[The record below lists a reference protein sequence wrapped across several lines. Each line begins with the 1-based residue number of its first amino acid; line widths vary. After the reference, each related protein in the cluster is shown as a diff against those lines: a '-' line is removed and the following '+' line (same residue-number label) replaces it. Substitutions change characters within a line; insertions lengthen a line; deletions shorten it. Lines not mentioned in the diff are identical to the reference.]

1 MSTEIT
7 ALGEREILAL
17 AISLEAEDV
26 RIYTDLAEKIR
37 DRFPRLASI
46 LESMRAEESS
56 HHDRLYAFYVN
67 RFGSYIPYL
76 RRQDVKGFVRRR
88 PLWLQET
95 VSPRQ
100 ILSFVMAMEA
110 EIRRYY
116 QSAAN
121 QADSEDVRTLL
132 NDLAG
137 EEEDHADLLVTE
149 VKASKESAK
158 TE

>member
-17 AISLEAEDV
+17 AISLEAEDI
-26 RIYTDLAEKIR
+26 RIYGDLAEKIR
-37 DRFPRLASI
+37 DRFPRLASV

-56 HHDRLYAFYVN
+56 HHDRLYGFYVK
-67 RFGSYIPYL
+67 RFGSHIPYL
-76 RRQDVKGFVRRR
+76 RRQNAKGFVRRR
-88 PLWLQET
+88 PLWLQPT

>member
-1 MSTEIT
+1 
-7 ALGEREILAL
+7 
-17 AISLEAEDV
+17 
-26 RIYTDLAEKIR
+26 
-37 DRFPRLASI
+37 
-46 LESMRAEESS
+46 
-56 HHDRLYAFYVN
+56 
-67 RFGSYIPYL
+67 
-76 RRQDVKGFVRRR
+76 
-88 PLWLQET
+88 
-95 VSPRQ
+95 
-100 ILSFVMAMEA
+100 MAMEA

-132 NDLAG
+132 NDLAR

>member
-7 ALGEREILAL
+7 ALGERKILAL

-46 LESMRAEESS
+46 LESMRAGESS

-88 PLWLQET
+88 PLWLQAT
-95 VSPRQ
+95 VSHRQ